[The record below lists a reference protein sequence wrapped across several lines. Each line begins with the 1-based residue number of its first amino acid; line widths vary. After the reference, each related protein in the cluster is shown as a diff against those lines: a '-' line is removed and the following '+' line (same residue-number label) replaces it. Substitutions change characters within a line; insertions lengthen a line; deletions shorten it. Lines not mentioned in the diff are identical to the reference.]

1 MPRPARSRVGRGAPI
16 RRNGG
21 FFFAEDPALDA
32 TQARILWHADL
43 DPGTLRV
50 RAVPSLAGSPDAID
64 PAELAPWL
72 TLVSD
77 AAGEHAVLSNGWQHI
92 RLDIEHGSLS
102 HGAVVLEYLLRGLA
116 SAEPQILP
124 LRRLIDLARRR
135 RFHAELYPPDRRI
148 GRWLMALQVHDAM
161 QAGASQ
167 REMARALFDAGAAP
181 EDFDRRADSL
191 RSRVRRLAREAV
203 ALARGGYRTL
213 LRRQVEP

>member
-1 MPRPARSRVGRGAPI
+1 MPGPVPARVGHDAPI

-21 FFFAEDPALDA
+21 FFFAEDPSLDA
-32 TQARILWHADL
+32 TQARLLWHADL

-50 RAVPSLAGSPDAID
+50 RAVPSIAGNPDAID
-64 PAELAPWL
+64 PADLAPWL

-92 RLDIEHGSLS
+92 RLDIDQGSLS

-124 LRRLIDLARRR
+124 LRRLVDLARRR
-135 RFHAELYPPDRRI
+135 RFRADLYPPDRRI

-167 REMARALFDAGAAP
+167 REMARALFDAGAAS
-181 EDFDRRADSL
+181 EEFDRRADSL

-213 LRRQVEP
+213 MRRQVEP

>member
-1 MPRPARSRVGRGAPI
+1 MPGPVPARVGHDAPI

-21 FFFAEDPALDA
+21 FFFAEDPSLDA
-32 TQARILWHADL
+32 TQARLLWHADL

-50 RAVPSLAGSPDAID
+50 RAVPSIAGNPDAID
-64 PAELAPWL
+64 PADLAPWL

-77 AAGEHAVLSNGWQHI
+77 AAGEHAVLSSGWQHI
-92 RLDIEHGSLS
+92 RLDIDQGSLS

-124 LRRLIDLARRR
+124 LRRLVDLARRR
-135 RFHAELYPPDRRI
+135 RFRADLYPPDRRI

-167 REMARALFDAGAAP
+167 REMARALFDAGAAS
-181 EDFDRRADSL
+181 EEFDRRADSL

-213 LRRQVEP
+213 MRRQVEP